1 MSRTNIIVLVL
12 ALVAISIAILLIE
25 RRKPVPTAAGS
36 AEIPLKNDSAITQIA
51 GDQGKSQREMAA
63 QIQAIVEK
71 KAATYPRAKEIV
83 NPSGFINA
91 PDSLRIADLIGKKV
105 VMVDFWTYSCIN
117 CQRTLP
123 YLNQWYKKYRAAG
136 LEIVSLHTPEFDFE
150 KDHANVASAVK
161 KYGIEYPVVQDN
173 DYATWSAYQN
183 LYWPHKY
190 LIDTDG
196 FIVYDHIGEGGYEET
211 EQKIQELLV
220 ELHVRQGA
228 KEAPA
233 PAITT
238 PAAAIDIAFDKVG
251 SPETYFGSAR
261 NEFLANGE
269 PKKDGAQ
276 VLTLSG
282 EVAPNVL
289 ALGGTWSFSPEF
301 AENKTVNARIVYRYH
316 AKHVYF
322 VASGGAGVELEILR
336 DGKPLGRAAGKDV
349 REVGGIS
356 RATVRESRLYELI
369 NDPDGYNT
377 HTLEITVK
385 QPGLKAFTFTFG

>member
-1 MSRTNIIVLVL
+1 MSRTHIILL
-12 ALVAISIAILLIE
+12 IIALVVISIAILLIE
-25 RRKPVPTAAGS
+25 RRKPMSTTAGS
-36 AEIPLKNDSAITQIA
+36 AEIPFKTLSTAQID
-51 GDQGKSQREMAA
+51 GEQGKSQHETAA

-91 PDSLRIADLIGKKV
+91 PDSLHIADLIGKKIIL
-105 VMVDFWTYSCIN
+105 VDFWTYSCIN

-123 YLNQWYKKYRAAG
+123 YLNEWYKKYRAAG
-136 LEIVSLHTPEFDFE
+136 LEIVSIHTPEFDFE
-150 KDHANVASAVK
+150 KDRANVVSAVK

-196 FIVYDHIGEGGYEET
+196 FIVYDHIGEGSYEET

-220 ELHVRQGA
+220 ELHVRLGA
-228 KEAPA
+228 KEMPV

-238 PAAAIDIAFDKVG
+238 PAAAIDVAFDKVG
-251 SPETYFGSAR
+251 SHETYFGSAR

-269 PKKDGAQ
+269 RKKSGTQ
-276 VLTLSG
+276 VLTL
-282 EVAPNVL
+282 PDQTVL
-289 ALGGTWSFSPEF
+289 NALTLGGTWDFSPEF
-301 AENKTVNARIVYRYH
+301 AENKTANARIVYRYH
-316 AKHVYF
+316 AKRVYL

-336 DGKPLGRAAGKDV
+336 DGKLLGKAAGKDI
-349 REVGGIS
+349 REAGGIS
-356 RATVRESRLYELI
+356 RVTIRESRLYELI
-369 NDPDGYNT
+369 SDPDGYGT
-377 HTLEITVK
+377 HTLEIIMK
-385 QPGLKAFTFTFG
+385 QPGLKAFAFTFG